1 MNKNFIGFRKYVI
14 SFLKSLFA
22 SAYPNYMGMEEDRN
36 CEKSNRELENAKINL
51 EKALKSVVDSE
62 GEIKNILKKY
72 FEELPSVLELI
83 KTDVTAGYDG
93 DPAATSEDEIILCYP
108 AFIAISTYRF
118 AHQLYKLNVR
128 IIPRVMSE
136 YAHGKTGIDIHPG
149 AKIGKSFFIDHG
161 TGVVIGETTVIGD
174 NVKLYQNVTLGAKSF
189 VKNDDGSLVKGIK
202 RHPNIGNNVVIYAGA
217 TILGGDTYIG
227 DNAIIGGNVFIT
239 NSVETCQKVIK
250 K

>member
-1 MNKNFIGFRKYVI
+1 MNKNYIGFRKYVI

-22 SAYPNYMGMEEDRN
+22 SAYPNYMGIEGN
-36 CEKSNRELENAKINL
+36 QKCEKSYNELENAKSNL
-51 EKALKSVVDSE
+51 ENALKLVVDNES
-62 GEIKNILKKY
+62 EIKSIIKKY
-72 FEELPSVLELI
+72 FDELPSVLGLI

-149 AKIGKSFFIDHG
+149 AEIGKSFFIDHG
-161 TGVVIGETTVIGD
+161 TGVVIGETTTIGD
-174 NVKLYQNVTLGAKSF
+174 NVKIYQGVTLGALST
-189 VKNDDGSLVKGIK
+189 KGGQKLKGKK
-202 RHPNIGNNVVIYAGA
+202 RHPTIGNNVTIYSNA
-217 TILGGDTYIG
+217 TILGGETKIK
-227 DNAIIGGNVFIT
+227 DNETVPGNAFIVT
-239 NSVETCQKVIK
+239 SL
-250 K
+250 